1 MNERMKKRRNV
12 IVSIFII
19 LFVGGLLYFTST
31 KVFQYNKPVSSVI
44 TQEVVNNHPAGE
56 EKEDLNKYFSPDVDL
71 NTYREQYKNK
81 NIVARLEIPNM
92 FNLLVV
98 QASDNDYYLNHSIDN
113 KRDIKGTEYMDYRVT
128 TDSRQINIYGHN
140 SRTYDI
146 PFRKLENFLDEEFF
160 NNNMYILLQDDNG
173 RKIYK
178 IYAIKEV
185 NSDYS
190 HMRVKLEGTDFLNQI
205 KNLGS
210 NYIYKRDI
218 PYNEDSKILVLQ
230 TCSYASNT
238 SYYVITAILV
248 EE

>member
-1 MNERMKKRRNV
+1 MNKRRNL
-12 IVSIFII
+12 IISIFII
-19 LFVGGLLYFTST
+19 LFVGGVFYFTST
-31 KVFQYNKPVSSVI
+31 KVFKYNKPVSSI
-44 TQEVVNNHPAGE
+44 IAQEVVNNRPE
-56 EKEDLNKYFSPDVDL
+56 EVKDDLNKLFSPDVDL
-71 NTYREQYKNK
+71 NEYRTKYKNN

-92 FNLLVV
+92 FNILIT
-98 QASDNDYYLNHSIDN
+98 QADDNDYYLNHSIDN
-113 KRDIKGTEYMDYRVT
+113 KRDIKGTEYLDYRVT

-140 SRTYDI
+140 SKTYDI
-146 PFRKLENFLDEEFF
+146 PFRKLENFLDKEFF
-160 NNNMYILLQDDNG
+160 DNNMYILLQDDNG

-178 IYAIKEV
+178 IYSIKEV

-190 HMRVKLEGTDFLNQI
+190 HMRVKLEGNDFVNQI

-218 PYNEDSKILVLQ
+218 PYDENSKILVIQ
-230 TCSYASNT
+230 TCSYASDT

>member
-1 MNERMKKRRNV
+1 MNKRRNV
-12 IVSIFII
+12 IISIFII

-44 TQEVVNNHPAGE
+44 TQEVVNNNSE
-56 EKEDLNKYFSPDVDL
+56 DVKEDINKLFSPDIDL
-71 NTYREQYKNK
+71 NTYREKYNNK

-92 FNLLVV
+92 FNVLIT
-98 QASDNDYYLNHSIDN
+98 QADNNDYYLNHAIDN
-113 KRDIKGTEYMDYRVT
+113 KYDKKGTEYMDYRVT
-128 TDSRQINIYGHN
+128 TNSRQINIYGHN
-140 SRTYDI
+140 SKTYDI
-146 PFRKLENFLDEEFF
+146 PFRKLENFLDKDFF
-160 NNNMYILLQDDNG
+160 DNNMYILLQDDNG

-185 NSDYS
+185 SSDYS
-190 HMRVKLEGTDFLNQI
+190 HMRVKLEGEDFINQI

-218 PYNEDSKILVLQ
+218 PYNENSKILVIQ
-230 TCSYASNT
+230 TCSYTSDT
-238 SYYVITAILV
+238 SYYVITAIL